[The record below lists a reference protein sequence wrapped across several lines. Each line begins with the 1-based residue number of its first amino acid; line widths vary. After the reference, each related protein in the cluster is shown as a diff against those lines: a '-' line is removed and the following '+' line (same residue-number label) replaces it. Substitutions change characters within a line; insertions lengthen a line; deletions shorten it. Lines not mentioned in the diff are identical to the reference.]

1 MELSWWKRSWTAADF
16 EAVAT
21 QPATGWRWGS
31 PKGAAAGIGSAESRF
46 PRKRCM
52 FIPSVAR
59 LAGGCVNE
67 CDPRGKVGGGE
78 PAIAPGTRGVA
89 VPSASLAVRKA
100 SLSNSSPG
108 AGNHSPQ
115 PGAHGGRLQA
125 VPLWFSFGKD
135 RSQGTGGPD
144 CQSGR
149 GGAGTTGQ
157 GETPWGSPAG
167 SRGRKA

>member
-1 MELSWWKRSWTAADF
+1 MGLSWWKRSWTAADL

-21 QPATGWRWGS
+21 RPATGWRWGS
-31 PKGAAAGIGSAESRF
+31 PKGAAAGIGNTGSRF
-46 PRKRCM
+46 SRKPCL
-52 FIPSVAR
+52 FIPSAAR
-59 LAGGCVNE
+59 LAKGCVNE
-67 CDPRGKVGGGE
+67 CDPRGNVGGGE
-78 PAIAPGTRGVA
+78 PAIAPGARGVA
-89 VPSASLAVRKA
+89 VPSANLAVRKA

-108 AGNHSPQ
+108 AGNHSTQ

-125 VPLWFSFGKD
+125 VPLWFSFRKD

-144 CQSGR
+144 CPSRR